1 VKDTDKNPFDDSIRE
16 RLEQFEMPYDSAAW
30 SRFEQ
35 HLPKT
40 SPPADQGLSGI
51 ARVGVGMAV
60 VALIAAVAYI
70 WPLQPV
76 EQASELVS
84 KQPNEGTTS
93 DNRETEEPS
102 VPSIAQPLTE
112 SASESR
118 TTPHSEQEPKKTET
132 VGHPIA
138 QESMGVGENP
148 SRQMPL
154 ANSTR
159 TEDGKTAEPKETTPA
174 PTTNHEYFHLKMA
187 VSKTKVCVGDEVS
200 FMAISDAA
208 GIHYEWV
215 FGDGERSTRDQAA
228 KTFLSPGTYEVLLSG
243 MRGEAVAERTETIT
257 VYPAPSAMFVMERPI
272 VGIPLYELSTSLQ
285 TGERSIWEF
294 SDGRTDTKLETR
306 QLFRSRGSASA
317 KLTVTNEHGC
327 SSSRE
332 QTVRIDEDFR
342 LFAETGFTPNGDG
355 INDHFLPKAL
365 EVMDMPFEMTVR
377 DAFGREVF
385 RTSNINEPWNGR
397 ELNTGV
403 TLPRGTYLWTVV
415 LTEPILKNPVFTGNI
430 TIQ

>member
-1 VKDTDKNPFDDSIRE
+1 VKDTDKNPFDDRIRE

-30 SRFEQ
+30 SHFEQ
-35 HLPKT
+35 KLPKT

-93 DNRETEEPS
+93 DNLETEKPS
-102 VPSIAQPLTE
+102 VPSIAQPLIE
-112 SASESR
+112 SASEPRS
-118 TTPHSEQEPKKTET
+118 TAPPVLEPKKTET
-132 VGHPIA
+132 VGNPTA

-159 TEDGKTAEPKETTPA
+159 TENGKTAEPKETIPE
-174 PTTNHEYFHLKMA
+174 PTTNREYFHLKMA

-208 GIHYEWV
+208 GIQYEWV
-215 FGDGERSTRDQAA
+215 FGDGERSTRDQAV
-228 KTFLSPGTYEVLLSG
+228 KTFLSPGTYDVVLSG
-243 MRGEAVAERTETIT
+243 MKGETVSEHKETIS
-257 VYPAPSAMFVMERPI
+257 VYPAPTAAFGVERPI
-272 VGIPLYELSTSLQ
+272 AGIPLYELNTSLQ
-285 TGERSIWEF
+285 AGERNFWEF

-327 SSSRE
+327 SSTRE
-332 QTVRIDEDFR
+332 QTVRVDEDFK

-355 INDHFLPKAL
+355 INDLFLPKAL
-365 EVMDMPFEMTVR
+365 EVMDISFEMTVR